1 MIFKKNQ
8 EYDGVIEKKDL
19 KRVFYR
25 SIPNE
30 NSYNAERMLNV
41 GYCYAMIPA
50 LRKIYK
56 DDERE
61 FRESMV
67 RHLEFYNT
75 TPHVVTLPLGISV
88 AMEEK
93 RAAEKE
99 NFDTDTITNVK
110 TALMGPLAGIGD
122 SIYWGALKIFATGIG
137 TSLALQGNIL
147 GPILFLLIYNVP
159 HFVLRYILTFIGYD
173 FGINFL
179 DKVEKSGLMKIV
191 TFAVSIIGLMVAG
204 AMVGEMIYAEVPV
217 AFGQGDEATTLV
229 ELLDSIIPGLIPL
242 GIFGFTYYLLK
253 KRLKPMLVLSILFAV
268 SILGA
273 YFGILTV

>member
-1 MIFKKNQ
+1 MNFNKNR
-8 EYDGVIEKKDL
+8 EYDGAIGKKDL
-19 KRVFYR
+19 KKVFFR

-56 DDERE
+56 DDEDE
-61 FRESMV
+61 FRKSLV

-75 TPHVVTLPLGISV
+75 TPQIVTLPLGISV

-93 RAAEKE
+93 RAKE
-99 NFDTDTITNVK
+99 QETFDTESITNVK

-122 SIYWGALKIFATGIG
+122 SIYWGALKILATGIG

-147 GPILFLLIYNVP
+147 GPIMFLLIYNVP
-159 HFVLRYILTFIGYD
+159 HFVIRYILTFIGYD

-179 DKVEKSGLMKIV
+179 DKVEKSGLMKVV
-191 TFAVSIIGLMVAG
+191 TFAVSIVGLMVAG
-204 AMVGEMIYAEVPV
+204 AMVGEMVYVDVPIV
-217 AFGQGDEATTLV
+217 FGQGDEMKTLV
-229 ELLDSIIPGLIPL
+229 ELLDSIIPGLLPL

-253 KRLKPMLVLSILFAV
+253 KRLKPTMVLLILFAI
-268 SILGA
+268 SIIGA
-273 YFGILTV
+273 YFGILAA

>member
-1 MIFKKNQ
+1 MSFNKKQ
-8 EYDGVIEKKDL
+8 EYEGVIEKKDL
-19 KRVFYR
+19 RRVFYR
-25 SIPNE
+25 SIPHE

-56 DDERE
+56 DDETE
-61 FRESMV
+61 FKESMV

-75 TPHVVTLPLGISV
+75 TPQIVTLPLGISV

-93 RAAEKE
+93 RAKEKE
-99 NFDTDTITNVK
+99 DFDTESITNVK

-122 SIYWGALKIFATGIG
+122 SIYWGTLKVLATGIG

-159 HFVLRYILTFIGYD
+159 NFVVRYILTFIGYD

-179 DKVEKSGLMKIV
+179 DKVEKSGLMKLV
-191 TFAVSIIGLMVAG
+191 TFAVSIVGLMVAG
-204 AMVGEMIYAEVPV
+204 AMVGEMIYVDVPIV
-217 AFGQGDEATTLV
+217 FGQGDEATTLI
-229 ELLDSIIPGLIPL
+229 ELLDGIIPGLLPL
-242 GIFGFTYYLLK
+242 GIFGFAYYLLK
-253 KRLKPMLVLSILFAV
+253 KKLKPMIVLLILFAV
-268 SILGA
+268 SIIGA
-273 YFGILTV
+273 YFGIFTA